1 MKWIMRLFKKKRSPE
16 EVLLSLMSAGWFLS
30 MHGDHNDKAMAR
42 HVYANLE
49 RTMKNGRV
57 RQVEAMMQ
65 QMMKLRMRQL
75 EEGARSGRPS

>member
-1 MKWIMRLFKKKRSPE
+1 MKWIMRLFKRKRSPE

-30 MHGDHNDKAMAR
+30 MHGDHNDKAMAM

-57 RQVEAMMQ
+57 RQVEAMLQ
-65 QMMKLRMRQL
+65 QMMKLRLKQL
-75 EEGARSGRPS
+75 EGARSGHPS